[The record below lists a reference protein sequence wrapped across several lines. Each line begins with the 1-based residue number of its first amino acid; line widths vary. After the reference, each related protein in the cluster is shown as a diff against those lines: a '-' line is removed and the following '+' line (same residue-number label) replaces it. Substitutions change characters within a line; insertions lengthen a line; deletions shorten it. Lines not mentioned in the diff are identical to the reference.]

1 MTAETLIQDR
11 TITHGTRGGPLLGFG
26 TVFRK
31 EVTEWLR
38 GRAAFIVAAV
48 AIASAIFT
56 TVIPFIVKATGE
68 AGEGLALTND
78 PTANVLLGWRG
89 AQTYAVI
96 AVLATMALITAER
109 DRGTLSWSLSNPVS
123 PSSFIAA
130 KFCAAVAV
138 VGTAIVI
145 VPVAISAVVATIAY
159 GAVPNLGRV
168 AVFAG
173 LFLTV
178 PIFYVGLNVTLGS
191 FVKSTAGVAGIALLV
206 MFLPSAVGGLFP
218 IVNEASPTSIGTW
231 AWLTATGANRIDAH
245 PRGLG
250 DLDGR
255 PCRRSEAHL
264 RAPGVL
270 AGAHYGRV
278 GRTHRAFVR
287 LFRFR
292 DRCDSGQTL
301 QPVAGAPRCVASPV
315 SESAVVVGCADAVP
329 EATSMTVTDTETVRS
344 NRTVR
349 ATLETR
355 VSDRC
360 RAEAPPGSSLSVLCS
375 RRSPHLRRVPCRPRS
390 RSCCTRASVHRLR
403 ARMA

>member
-1 MTAETLIQDR
+1 MTAETLTQDR
-11 TITHGTRGGPLLGFG
+11 TITHRATGGPLLGFR

-68 AGEGLALTND
+68 AAEGLTLTND

-109 DRGTLSWSLSNPVS
+109 DRGTLSWSLSNPLS

-130 KFCAAVAV
+130 KFCAAVTV

-145 VPVAISAVVATIAY
+145 VPLAISAVVATVAY
-159 GAVPNLGRV
+159 GAVPDLGRV
-168 AVFAG
+168 AVFGA

-178 PIFYVGLNVTLGS
+178 PIFYIGLNVTLGS

-231 AWLTATGANRIDAH
+231 AWLTATGTTASMLTLAGWAI
-245 PRGLG
+245 
-250 DLDGR
+250 
-255 PCRRSEAHL
+255 SMV
-264 RAPGVL
+264 VL
-270 AGAHYGRV
+270 AVGAKLIFERQE
-278 GRTHRAFVR
+278 F
-287 LFRFR
+287 
-292 DRCDSGQTL
+292 
-301 QPVAGAPRCVASPV
+301 
-315 SESAVVVGCADAVP
+315 
-329 EATSMTVTDTETVRS
+329 
-344 NRTVR
+344 
-349 ATLETR
+349 
-355 VSDRC
+355 
-360 RAEAPPGSSLSVLCS
+360 
-375 RRSPHLRRVPCRPRS
+375 
-390 RSCCTRASVHRLR
+390 
-403 ARMA
+403 